1 MSLGMICLGLATA
14 VALELVLRMKNAK
27 KAGYREE
34 EVRAQYTDEQL
45 DKLGDKSPLFL
56 YML

>member
-1 MSLGMICLGLATA
+1 MICLGLATA
-14 VALELVLRMKNAK
+14 VVLEFVLKMKNGK
-27 KAGYREE
+27 KAAYREE